1 MGVWTQI
8 KACGG
13 EVSCWDPESGK
24 PLFDVTPEQAAAIRR
39 AQATARASRG
49 RLQAAVRQQAAGQQE
64 GVPSDALQQVL
75 IHMKACNDM
84 VKTLAAEGPVS
95 TEKL

>member
-8 KACGG
+8 KACGSK
-13 EVSCWDPESGK
+13 VSCWDPDSGK
-24 PLFDVTPEQAAAIRR
+24 PLFDVTLEQAAAIRR
-39 AQATARASRG
+39 AQTTARASRR
-49 RLQAAVRQQAAGQQE
+49 RLQAAVRQQAVGQQE

-75 IHMKACNDM
+75 THTKACDDM

-95 TEKL
+95 TKKL